1 MQPNYGPPTE
11 MAMPADDLFYLTI
24 GQASKLIRDK
34 QLSPVEL
41 VEAHLQRIDDTD
53 AHLNSFVTLLA
64 DRSLTEAGR
73 AEAEIGSGNYRGPLH
88 GIPIGLKDLY
98 YTKGVRTTIGSK
110 ITKDFVPDYDAA
122 VTEGF
127 EEAGAV
133 LLGKL
138 QMHEFALGTTSEH
151 SYQGPARNP
160 WDTASVTGGSSGGSG
175 SSVAAGQ
182 CMAALGTDT
191 GGSVRIPSSLCG
203 IVGLKPTFGRVSR
216 YGVYPLSWSLDTV
229 GPMTRSVEDCALV
242 LNAIAGH
249 DPRDL
254 SSSRRPVEDFT
265 LGLGRGVAGLRI
277 GIHRDY
283 FFDVIDDEVERAVL
297 KAAGVLEEMGA
308 VIDEVSIPLAGDSAF
323 VLPLIVAEG
332 ADVHMEHLRDRADEI
347 DPHVRARLL
356 SGAFATATD
365 YIRAQ
370 GARTVFNEQVS
381 EVFESVD
388 LILTPTTP
396 IPTVKI
402 GESMEPY
409 GELGETGYN
418 LLGRCTRQ
426 FNLSG
431 SPTISVPCG
440 FTEAGL
446 PIGLQLAGRPFDE
459 TTVLQAAHA
468 YEQATDWHTMRPP
481 V

>member
-53 AHLNSFVTLLA
+53 AHLNSFVTLLT
-64 DRSLTEAGR
+64 DRSLTEARR
-73 AEAEIGSGNYRGPLH
+73 AEAEIESGNYRGPLH

-191 GGSVRIPSSLCG
+191 GGSVRIPS
-203 IVGLKPTFGRVSR
+203 
-216 YGVYPLSWSLDTV
+216 
-229 GPMTRSVEDCALV
+229 
-242 LNAIAGH
+242 
-249 DPRDL
+249 
-254 SSSRRPVEDFT
+254 
-265 LGLGRGVAGLRI
+265 
-277 GIHRDY
+277 
-283 FFDVIDDEVERAVL
+283 
-297 KAAGVLEEMGA
+297 
-308 VIDEVSIPLAGDSAF
+308 
-323 VLPLIVAEG
+323 
-332 ADVHMEHLRDRADEI
+332 
-347 DPHVRARLL
+347 
-356 SGAFATATD
+356 
-365 YIRAQ
+365 
-370 GARTVFNEQVS
+370 
-381 EVFESVD
+381 
-388 LILTPTTP
+388 
-396 IPTVKI
+396 
-402 GESMEPY
+402 
-409 GELGETGYN
+409 
-418 LLGRCTRQ
+418 
-426 FNLSG
+426 
-431 SPTISVPCG
+431 
-440 FTEAGL
+440 
-446 PIGLQLAGRPFDE
+446 
-459 TTVLQAAHA
+459 
-468 YEQATDWHTMRPP
+468 
-481 V
+481 